1 VDAVWSAA
9 TAIGG
14 AAACLAPLHD
24 GDAMHARQFLV
35 AALVAAWGGRLAWHI
50 FQRTRGGG
58 AEDVR
63 YATFRREWGADFEK
77 RMFSFLMIQAG
88 AAWVLVLT
96 VLVAA
101 RNPSPGLGMADL
113 AGVALLAAS
122 VAGEGL
128 ADAQLQRCRQS
139 GSGGICD
146 TGLWAWSRHPNYFFE
161 FLGWCAYPLI
171 AISGFHAGWA
181 LALGGPAMM
190 FWLLRYVSG
199 VPPLEAAMLARR
211 GDAFRAY
218 QTRVSAFFPWPPKRG
233 A

>member
-1 VDAVWSAA
+1 MSAVEVLAVAAVWLVLAMSGAWALQRATHNAGWVDAVWSAA

-128 ADAQLQRCRQS
+128 YRIRPHQELSAH
-139 GSGGICD
+139 GSGE
-146 TGLWAWSRHPNYFFE
+146 TGENQRQ
-161 FLGWCAYPLI
+161 GKI
-171 AISGFHAGWA
+171 
-181 LALGGPAMM
+181 
-190 FWLLRYVSG
+190 R
-199 VPPLEAAMLARR
+199 
-211 GDAFRAY
+211 
-218 QTRVSAFFPWPPKRG
+218 
-233 A
+233 